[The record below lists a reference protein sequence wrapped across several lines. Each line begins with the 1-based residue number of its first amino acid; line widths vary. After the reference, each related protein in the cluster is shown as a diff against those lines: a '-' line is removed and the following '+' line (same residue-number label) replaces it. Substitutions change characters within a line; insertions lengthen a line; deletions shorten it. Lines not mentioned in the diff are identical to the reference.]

1 MTKLD
6 SRVGRLEAAI
16 DQRTLAIARRPGFP
30 ATATEAE
37 QHRVATV
44 AYRRLDRSGLHATPM
59 TRADFDA
66 YLQSSDDD
74 TRALTVGWLKVE
86 RVHLR
91 QRAALASVQ

>member
-16 DQRTLAIARRPGFP
+16 DQRTLAIARRPVFP

-44 AYRRLDRSGLHATPM
+44 AYRRLARSGLHATPM

-66 YLQSSDDD
+66 YLTHSDDD

-86 RVHLR
+86 RARLR
-91 QRAALASVQ
+91 QRSQVASVQ

>member
-1 MTKLD
+1 MGTLAN
-6 SRVGRLEAAI
+6 RVGRLEDAI
-16 DQRTLAIARRPGFP
+16 DQRALAIVRRPGFP
-30 ATATEAE
+30 MTATEAE
-37 QHRVATV
+37 QHCVATV
-44 AYRRLDRSGLHATPM
+44 AYRRLDRLGMRATPM

-86 RVHLR
+86 RARLR

>member
-6 SRVGRLEAAI
+6 SRVGRLEDAI

-37 QHRVATV
+37 QHCVATV
-44 AYRRLDRSGLHATPM
+44 AYSRLDRSGMRATPM
-59 TRADFDA
+59 TRADFDT
-66 YLQSSDDD
+66 YLACSDDE

-86 RVHLR
+86 RARFR
-91 QRAALASVQ
+91 QRSPLASVQ